1 MSRRK
6 KVGLMVAIAA
16 VFCITGVSIWYFS
29 EPRYPDTLPLG
40 QVPSL
45 ILPLN
50 DLSHNDYIQ
59 GYGQVQ
65 PDYFHMGFDFGVN
78 DTTIFV
84 APAKA
89 YVKNVR
95 LNYFNDKGGHWQS
108 EVALRLNL
116 EWMVALAF
124 ESWALDD
131 TTGAMQA
138 SAIAVHE
145 GQLVEANQT
154 LGSLL
159 CHGEYA
165 HVHLSVIKNGEHL
178 CPYYYLT
185 DLAKATFSSQFSKVG
200 INPSWEM

>member
-6 KVGLMVAIAA
+6 KASIVVAVAAIACMA
-16 VFCITGVSIWYFS
+16 GVLIWYFS
-29 EPRYPDTLPLG
+29 EPRYPDTLPPG
-40 QVPSL
+40 QDPAL

-50 DLSHNDYIQ
+50 DFSHNDYIQ
-59 GYGQVQ
+59 GYGQVS
-65 PDYFHMGFDFGVN
+65 PTYFHVGFDFGAN
-78 DTTIFV
+78 DTIVFV

-89 YVKNVR
+89 YVKYAR

-108 EVALRLNL
+108 EVLLRLNS

-131 TTGAMQA
+131 TTGALQA
-138 SAIAVHE
+138 SAIVVRE

-154 LGSLL
+154 IGSLL

-165 HVHLSVIKNGEHL
+165 HVHLSVIKNDEHL
-178 CPYYYLT
+178 CPYYYFI
-185 DLAKATFSSQFSKVG
+185 DPAKATFASQFAKVG